1 MNESRRSRLA
11 SMAARSTGSTTISF
25 GLVSIPIKLYTATQS
40 QSVGFNM
47 LHEECGSRVKQQLFC
62 PVHER
67 VIERDETV
75 KGFEVQK
82 GQYVVFSGDELAKL
96 EAEKT
101 NTVEIVEFVPAA
113 SVDFVQ
119 IEKTTYLGPDKGGHK
134 AYNLLGHAM
143 RHTEV
148 VAVGRYNARGKS
160 YVVMIRPYKK
170 GLALHQLY
178 YADEVRPFDDVE
190 IGEDVRFSSAE
201 EDLAEKLIE
210 TLRRDAFDP
219 TRYRDDYSDR
229 VREAAE
235 QKAEGMEITTSPE
248 QPPAQIIDLFEALKR
263 SLETKPASREP
274 TNKRAPTPTHDRPEE
289 PAPRVK
295 GPKKAEPP
303 QAQEDAEDTTNK
315 RKRRPTKSS
324 NG

>member
-1 MNESRRSRLA
+1 MNESGRSRLRF
-11 SMAARSTGSTTISF
+11 MAARSTGSTTISF

-82 GQYVVFSGDELAKL
+82 SQYVVFSREELAKL

-160 YVVMIRPYKK
+160 YVVMIRPYQK

-190 IGEDVRFSSAE
+190 IGDDVRFSSAE

-210 TLRRDAFDP
+210 TLRQDAFDP

-263 SLETKPASREP
+263 SLEAKPASS
-274 TNKRAPTPTHDRPEE
+274 KRGAAREE
-289 PAPRVK
+289 PARVK
-295 GPKKAEPP
+295 GPKKAEP
-303 QAQEDAEDTTNK
+303 AETREEAEDTTAK
-315 RKRRPTKSS
+315 RKRRPKTSS
-324 NG
+324 A

>member
-1 MNESRRSRLA
+1 
-11 SMAARSTGSTTISF
+11 MAARSTGSTTISF

-47 LHEECGSRVKQQLFC
+47 LHQECGSRVKQQLMC

-75 KGFEVQK
+75 KGFEVSK
-82 GQYVVFSGDELAKL
+82 GQYVVFSGEELAKL

-143 RHTEV
+143 RQTEV

-160 YVVMIRPYKK
+160 YVVMIRPYQK

-190 IGEDVRFSSAE
+190 IGDDVRFSSAE

-210 TLRRDAFDP
+210 TLRQDAFDP

-263 SLETKPASREP
+263 SLEAKPASSKQGAAR
-274 TNKRAPTPTHDRPEE
+274 EE
-289 PAPRVK
+289 PARVK
-295 GPKKAEPP
+295 GPKKAEP
-303 QAQEDAEDTTNK
+303 AETREEAEDTTAK
-315 RKRRPTKSS
+315 RKRRPKTSS
-324 NG
+324 A

>member
-1 MNESRRSRLA
+1 MNESGRSRLRF
-11 SMAARSTGSTTISF
+11 MAARSTGSTTISF

-47 LHEECGSRVKQQLFC
+47 LHQECGSRVKQQLFC

-82 GQYVVFSGDELAKL
+82 GQYVVFSGEELAKL

-160 YVVMIRPYKK
+160 YVVMIRPYQK

-190 IGEDVRFSSAE
+190 IGDDVRFSSAE

-263 SLETKPASREP
+263 SLEAKPGKREP
-274 TNKRAPTPTHDRPEE
+274 AANKQSDSRDEA
-289 PAPRVK
+289 AGRVK
-295 GPKKAEPP
+295 GPKKAEP
-303 QAQEDAEDTTNK
+303 AEARDEAEDTTTK
-315 RKRRPTKSS
+315 RKRRPNKTSS
-324 NG
+324 A

>member
-1 MNESRRSRLA
+1 MNESGRSRLRF
-11 SMAARSTGSTTISF
+11 MAARSTGSTTISF

-82 GQYVVFSGDELAKL
+82 GQYVVFSGEELAKL

-160 YVVMIRPYKK
+160 YVVMIRPYQK

-190 IGEDVRFSSAE
+190 IGDDVRFSSAE

-210 TLRRDAFDP
+210 TLRQDAFDP

-263 SLETKPASREP
+263 SLEAKPASGRQTSEAREEP
-274 TNKRAPTPTHDRPEE
+274 T
-289 PAPRVK
+289 RVR
-295 GPKKAEPP
+295 GPKKAEPAETRE
-303 QAQEDAEDTTNK
+303 QAEDTTTK
-315 RKRRPTKSS
+315 RKRRPKTSS
-324 NG
+324 A

>member
-1 MNESRRSRLA
+1 MNESGRSRLWF
-11 SMAARSTGSTTISF
+11 MAARSTGSTTISF
-25 GLVSIPIKLYTATQS
+25 GLVSIPIKMYTATQS

-82 GQYVVFSGDELAKL
+82 GQYVVFSGEELAKL

-134 AYNLLGHAM
+134 AYSLLGHAM
-143 RHTEV
+143 RQTEV

-160 YVVMIRPYKK
+160 YVVMIRPYQK

-190 IGEDVRFSSAE
+190 IGDDVRFSSAE

-210 TLRRDAFDP
+210 TLRQDAFDP

-263 SLETKPASREP
+263 SLEAKPAS
-274 TNKRAPTPTHDRPEE
+274 NKQASAREE
-289 PAPRVK
+289 PARVK
-295 GPKKAEPP
+295 GPKKAEP
-303 QAQEDAEDTTNK
+303 AETREEAEDTSTK
-315 RKRRPTKSS
+315 RKRRPKTSS
-324 NG
+324 A